1 MSYTN
6 SSKKNKVALID
17 CNSFYVSC
25 ERLFNPKIISRP
37 VVVLSNNDGCVI
49 SRSTEAKKIGIK
61 MGEPYFKVKDLVK
74 KNNVH
79 IFSSNYALYGDISRR
94 VMKTLKSFS
103 DKIEIY
109 SIDEAFVDLSHV
121 EDKEIENYG
130 KEIRER
136 ILKWTGIP
144 TSVGI
149 ANTKTLSKVA
159 NHIAKKN
166 KTGVIYLKEN
176 IDENLKNFHI
186 SDIWGVG
193 KQLSKLY
200 IKNGVDTAYKLKNIS
215 NTWVKKSTNVLGA
228 KTVMELRGITCI
240 NLETQETKRKS
251 CCVSRSFGKKV
262 ESLEKLQESITTHC
276 LNAAEKIRNDNQ
288 TTRSITIYIRTSPFD
303 KNKKYYSNSKV
314 MSELKTYQVNF
325 INLALESQAL
335 EFGEFTL
342 KSGRTSPYFFNA
354 GIFNTGA
361 DLAALG
367 SFYAEAIQ
375 HANIDF
381 DLLFGPAYKGIPLA
395 AITASSLYKN
405 HQRDM
410 PYAFDRKEAKNHGEG
425 GITVGAPI
433 QGRVMII
440 DDVITAGTAIRQ
452 SLELIESLGAKVC
465 SVTIALDRQEKGQGE
480 SSAIQE
486 LEGLGIHVVPIIQL
500 AHILKYLEANDQTE
514 HLEAVSQYRNRYG
527 ID

>member
-25 ERLFNPKIISRP
+25 ERLFSPKINNKP

-49 SRSTEAKKIGIK
+49 SRSTEAKRLGIK
-61 MGEPYFKVKDLVK
+61 MGEPYFKVKELVRK
-74 KNNVH
+74 SNVH

-121 EDKEIENYG
+121 EDKEVENYG

-149 ANTKTLSKVA
+149 SNTKTLSKVA

-200 IKNGVDTAYKLKNIS
+200 IKNEIDTAYKLKNIS
-215 NTWVKKSTNVLGA
+215 NSWVKKRTNVLGA
-228 KTVMELRGITCI
+228 KTVMELRGVSCI
-240 NLETQETKRKS
+240 NLETEEIKRKS
-251 CCVSRSFGKKV
+251 CSVSRSFGKKV

-288 TTRSITIYIRTSPFD
+288 ITRAITIYIRTSPFD
-303 KNKKYYSNSKV
+303 RNRKYYSNS
-314 MSELKTYQVNF
+314 
-325 INLALESQAL
+325 
-335 EFGEFTL
+335 
-342 KSGRTSPYFFNA
+342 
-354 GIFNTGA
+354 
-361 DLAALG
+361 
-367 SFYAEAIQ
+367 
-375 HANIDF
+375 
-381 DLLFGPAYKGIPLA
+381 
-395 AITASSLYKN
+395 ITI
-405 HQRDM
+405 DM
-410 PYAFDRKEAKNHGEG
+410 PVATSN
-425 GITVGAPI
+425 
-433 QGRVMII
+433 
-440 DDVITAGTAIRQ
+440 
-452 SLELIESLGAKVC
+452 SLELVKTAINGLTKIYKYGYFYQKAGIILSKLA
-465 SVTIALDRQEKGQGE
+465 E
-480 SSAIQE
+480 SSENELNLLAPIMENKSHTLMKAIDFTNAKYGRNSISIAQA
-486 LEGLGIHVVPIIQL
+486 GINNSW
-500 AHILKYLEANDQTE
+500 KMRRE
-514 HLEAVSQYRNRYG
+514 HSSK
-527 ID
+527 IDTASFDSLPKISV